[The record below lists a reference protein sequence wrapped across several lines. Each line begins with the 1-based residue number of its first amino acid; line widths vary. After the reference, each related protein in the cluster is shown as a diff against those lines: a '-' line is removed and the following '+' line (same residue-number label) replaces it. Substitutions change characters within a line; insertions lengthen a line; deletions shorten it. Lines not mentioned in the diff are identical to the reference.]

1 MTGPGFFPVVE
12 GGCESGDEK
21 PCSFSC
27 QALSDELSKDFRRC
41 ADPGLQL
48 SGPASTLCL
57 PAAPAQLPRWTP
69 RASGLHTV
77 QGRADVRQFL

>member
-1 MTGPGFFPVVE
+1 MRAERMQCLFPCQVF
-12 GGCESGDEK
+12 GDE
-21 PCSFSC
+21 
-27 QALSDELSKDFRRC
+27 LTEDFHRC

-69 RASGLHTV
+69 RASGLHKV
-77 QGRADVRQFL
+77 QSRADVHCCFVKAA